1 MTKKTPDR
9 LQELLDILKKGGADE
24 TKGGQ
29 LAEEIVFLEE
39 RMREL
44 KKLPFIKINPKDP
57 TKQKGTAAAK
67 QYKELL
73 QQYNNSLKLLLKIA
87 GDLGEVEEESP
98 LRIWAKKQEKK

>member
-1 MTKKTPDR
+1 MKQKTPDR
-9 LQELLDILKKGGADE
+9 LQELLDILKKGGAD
-24 TKGGQ
+24 TAKGGQ
-29 LAEEIVFLEE
+29 LAEEIVFLEAQLQ
-39 RMREL
+39 EL

-57 TKQKGTAAAK
+57 TKQKSTAAAK

-98 LRIWAKKQEKK
+98 LREWAKNQGKK